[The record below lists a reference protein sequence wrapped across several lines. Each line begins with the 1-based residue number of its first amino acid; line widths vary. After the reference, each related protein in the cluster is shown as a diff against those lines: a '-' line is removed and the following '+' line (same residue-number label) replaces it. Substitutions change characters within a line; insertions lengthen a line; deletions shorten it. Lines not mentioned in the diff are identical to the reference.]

1 MAGLEAVVEHPAVL
15 VVVSEEE
22 RGVLTPG
29 EHLDV
34 LAEVQEHCELLVE
47 VGLMAGLEAV
57 GEHLGAAEE
66 NQEELKNE
74 KNT

>member
-1 MAGLEAVVEHPAVL
+1 MVENPAVP

-22 RGVLTPG
+22 RGVLTPPG

-74 KNT
+74 KILNC